1 MAQPETSS
9 TFPRSGGSGSI
20 SPGGDFLTDGYI
32 TYTFRPQ
39 AAANYLTVLFKVNPS
54 EVQIFFHGGAF
65 LVLNQPTNWTLPPL
79 DFNGQRAWILDY
91 HIRPCGSVVPQQ
103 IWFPQGQGDWRNY
116 VEQARLQL
124 PMFFVNVDGN
134 LGVPVGNAAAG
145 QMNLRGAGD
154 PAPFGDKMTTKI
166 RIGVCALAP
175 SMCVPVTYRSGRSGR
190 DIRPPNNRSN

>member
-20 SPGGDFLTDGYI
+20 SPGADFLTDGYI
-32 TYTFRPQ
+32 PYTFTPQ
-39 AAANYLTVLFKVNPS
+39 AAAHYLTLLFKANPS
-54 EVQIFFHGGAF
+54 NIQTFFHGGAF

-79 DFNGQRAWILDY
+79 NFNGQRAWILDY
-91 HIRPCGSVVPQQ
+91 HIRPGGSVVPQQ
-103 IWFPQGQGDWRNY
+103 LWFPQGQGDWRCY
-116 VEQARLQL
+116 IEQAHLQL
-124 PMFFVNVDGN
+124 PMFFVTVDGN

-154 PAPFGDKMTTKI
+154 PAPFGDKTTTKI

-190 DIRPPNNRSN
+190 DIRPPNTRSN